1 MSDTSMDDLALTT
14 HDHEERDE
22 GQGPEDTLSIGSSE
36 SDGIA
41 AAFRQVAANK
51 AKRKAAGEDD
61 EDEDDSDDYY
71 SNDLEQET
79 QFIDPVPEWRNNKYR
94 KARSPLFV
102 KIYNNVAALTPR
114 ASDTIRAGLEDIRT
128 IIRSFSRLKAF
139 RSQIETFCILALRF
153 WKLIATH
160 EAATG
165 NRNQAGTSLNFF
177 LTESLRQVSSFK
189 DVIRGEK
196 SSTVVLRSRYLQQNQ
211 ASISRSTAEL
221 KELIADARSLLNLR
235 SDLTLLAEGSTA
247 FFADSGVRQNF
258 DQHRTFAF
266 FRLERDPSLPNLPSS
281 SYLLEMS
288 HLLQNIDFSH
298 NSELVANDGE
308 EISSTGLAQKTL
320 ADALGMLVETV
331 QVMINKPALESR
343 RALVESRWNALAM
356 HSIRIGGIDQI
367 FESPELHHL
376 LYAMFAS
383 FVHVGLCKEACIIG
397 EFLIMRL
404 RFLVGKQKH
413 GSGYQWQWHVT
424 LSSALAA
431 LSRALVEAGRPLDAM
446 HAADE
451 AVEIFEQVSSDAD
464 EDLDGSMLHARL
476 VFQQFRAYDGADN
489 YYLELTGLKK
499 LTRAIELFRVALAND
514 PSNTDGRIALAFA
527 LDTLARH
534 EFSDGDRTAIREE
547 AIAVYR
553 QLTAEKPEIMLFGE
567 KLVAL
572 LAEHANRETQYKAAD
587 AKSFRIFKEAVECY
601 DELAKKQSKYRQ
613 PLIKICHEYANRL
626 HEANQDRLALKLLEK
641 AISIHDEPDYK
652 PTHSEFG
659 GEGGIH
665 HMLLQRAAVC
675 IKLEMYESGMDS
687 IVRVEDL
694 IERKEG
700 GDNST
705 LLKAVRHH
713 KATCQL
719 MLGHAEL
726 SAANLLKTI
735 EAEKRKAARS
745 IYDALET
752 NERYIQAMGELGA
765 AQCQLGDLD
774 SAMQTGKEAV
784 RLSQGMKAETFF
796 PPSMATISS
805 LTVRNVVFYA
815 ATLLKAD
822 QHAEAEQQVDIA
834 LKIFAVGCEDL
845 GPVEKTARVIRT
857 QALEAAGRTEEAEA
871 ERARADKM
879 PFEGFAHRL
888 GPITKG

>member
-14 HDHEERDE
+14 HDHEEQDE
-22 GQGPEDTLSIGSSE
+22 GQSPEDTLSIGSSE

-41 AAFRQVAANK
+41 AAFRQMAADK
-51 AKRKAAGEDD
+51 AKRKAAGGN
-61 EDEDDSDDYY
+61 DEDDSDDYC
-71 SNDLEQET
+71 SDDLEQET
-79 QFIDPVPEWRNNKYR
+79 QYTDPVPEWRNNKYR

-102 KIYNNVAALTPR
+102 KIYNNMAALTPR
-114 ASDTIRAGLEDIRT
+114 ASDTIRAGLEDIRH
-128 IIRSFSRLKAF
+128 IIRSFRKLMVL
-139 RSQIETFCILALRF
+139 RSQIETFCILAMRF

-165 NRNQAGTSLNFF
+165 NRNKAGTSLNFF
-177 LTESLRQVSSFK
+177 LTESLRQVSCFK
-189 DVIRGEK
+189 DVIRIDR
-196 SSTVVLRSRYLQQNQ
+196 SSTVVLRSRYLQHNRAAIWQ
-211 ASISRSTAEL
+211 STDQL
-221 KELIADARSLLNLR
+221 KALIAAGSSLLNLR
-235 SDLTLLAEGSTA
+235 SDATLPADGTTS
-247 FFADSGVRQNF
+247 FFSDFEVRQNF
-258 DQHRTFAF
+258 QHQLAIAIGRLAPMFA
-266 FRLERDPSLPNLPSS
+266 DV

-288 HLLQNIDFSH
+288 HLLRNVDFSH
-298 NSELVANDGE
+298 DSELVANDGE
-308 EISSTGLAQKTL
+308 EIGSTGISQKDL
-320 ADALGMLVETV
+320 SDALDTLMQSV
-331 QVMINKPALESR
+331 QVNIDKPVLEPRSGR
-343 RALVESRWNALAM
+343 VGRVWELNATL
-356 HSIRIGGIDQI
+356 SIQIGSHEQI
-367 FESPELHHL
+367 FKSPRLHQF
-376 LYAMFAS
+376 LYLMFAS
-383 FVHVGLCKEACIIG
+383 FVHVCLWKEACVIG
-397 EFLIMRL
+397 ELLIMRL
-404 RFLVGKQKH
+404 RFLVGEQRH
-413 GSGYQWQWHVT
+413 GSGHGRHRHRT
-424 LSSALAA
+424 LCSALSA

-451 AVEIFEQVSSDAD
+451 AVEIFEQVSRGAD
-464 EDLDGSMLHARL
+464 KDLDGSMLHARL
-476 VFQQFRAYDGADN
+476 VFQQFQAYNSADN
-489 YYLELTGLKK
+489 YYLEVTGLEK
-499 LTRAIELFRVALAND
+499 LTRAIELFRVALSND

-534 EFSDGDRTAIREE
+534 EYSDGNRTAIREE

-553 QLTAEKPEIMLFGE
+553 LLTTEKPEIMLFGE
-567 KLVAL
+567 KLVDL
-572 LAEHANRETQYKAAD
+572 LAEHAIRETQYKPAD
-587 AKSFRIFKEAVECY
+587 AKSFQFFEEAIERY
-601 DELAKKQSKYRQ
+601 DNLAKKQSEYRQ
-613 PLIKICHEYANRL
+613 PLIKTCHHYANRL
-626 HEANQDRLALKLLEK
+626 HEANQDRLALALLEK
-641 AISIHDEPDYK
+641 AINIHDEPDYE
-652 PTHSEFG
+652 PTRAELG
-659 GEGGIH
+659 GVGGIH
-665 HMLLQRAAVC
+665 HMLLQCAAVC

-700 GDNST
+700 GDYST

-726 SAANLLKTI
+726 SAANLHKTI

-745 IYDALET
+745 MYDGLET

-774 SAMQTGKEAV
+774 SAIQTGKEAV
-784 RLSQGMKAETFF
+784 RLSQGMEAETFF

-815 ATLLKAD
+815 ATLLKAG

-888 GPITKG
+888 GHITKG